1 MLKQSKFQKLED
13 VRAKNKCKCPNC
25 GHTLLF
31 NKPDKVICRW
41 CKHYVFKNKKVE
53 FEWRLRESINR
64 KK

>member
-1 MLKQSKFQKLED
+1 MENFKKILKIED
-13 VRAKNKCKCPNC
+13 ERTKNKCKCPNC

-31 NKPDKVICRW
+31 NKPDKVICNW

-53 FEWRLRESINR
+53 FEWRLKESMNR